1 MRHFRLFAILMI
13 VMSLAFLSACAP
25 TGQEV
30 EVDPPPAVEEVEQ
43 EAQGVEPQVDPNTEG
58 VEAEVEPGMDAVDP
72 RFEMLE
78 GFTVEQRAD
87 FERELGILAQ
97 EYDTRLTELE
107 AQVSQLD
114 ATTQTEVTAQIEAL
128 RQQRDALQQQLD
140 VMATATDAEWESFK
154 TGIIAAIEAFEQSFE
169 ETESRVG

>member
-1 MRHFRLFAILMI
+1 MRQLRLFAILMI
-13 VMSLAFLSACAP
+13 VLSLAFLVACAP
-25 TGQEV
+25 MGQEA
-30 EVDPPPAVEEVEQ
+30 EVAPPPPVEEVEQ
-43 EAQGVEPQVDPNTEG
+43 EAQGVETEVEQDTEG
-58 VEAEVEPGMDAVDP
+58 VEAEVEGDMDAIDP
-72 RFEMLE
+72 RLEMLQ

-87 FERELGILAQ
+87 FERELGVLAQ

-114 ATTQTEVTAQIEAL
+114 EATQTEVNTQIAAL

-140 VMATATDAEWESFK
+140 LLATASDEEWESFK
-154 TGIIAAIEAFEQSFE
+154 TGIMAAIEAFEQSFE